1 MNYITTR
8 YGNLKGAVFKAA
20 YSNGRP
26 SEIILEDENI
36 LNTSYGALIP
46 HYSARGDLRRYETDI
61 MFYPDGE
68 LKYIAL
74 RKRTLLNTNYGA
86 IPCFSAMFYKNGAL
100 KHVFAEDMGEA
111 SGFDHDLER
120 DFSESIRIS
129 ADSGTIN
136 ARVTGMAFYPDGTL
150 ANVSF
155 PCGELVPLNTPE
167 GVIKIRHGIYFHE
180 NGAVKSLEPAA
191 PVRVNTPIGELIAF
205 NPGAEHNC
213 GKNNSLT
220 FTPDGKVE
228 SLAAMHNVI
237 SALDKN
243 HAELIFMPERNHDSY
258 FDELNNFRP
267 LKISFNNKGE
277 VLIEDSSMLID
288 ECRFDVYSLIE
299 HEK

>member
-1 MNYITTR
+1 MNCIATK

-20 YSNGRP
+20 YANGHP
-26 SEIILEDENI
+26 SEVMLEDENI

-46 HYSARGDLRRYETDI
+46 HYSARSDLRRYETDI

-68 LKYIAL
+68 LKYVAL
-74 RKRTLLNTNYGA
+74 RKRTLLKTNYGA
-86 IPCFSAMFYKNGAL
+86 IPCFSAMFYENGAL
-100 KHVFAEDMGEA
+100 KHVFAEDMADA
-111 SGFDHDLER
+111 SGFDNDLEL
-120 DFSESIRIS
+120 DFSENIRINT
-129 ADSGTIN
+129 DSGTIY

-155 PCGELVPLNTPE
+155 PCGELVNMNTPE
-167 GVIKIRHGIYFHE
+167 GIIKIRHGIYFHE

-191 PVRVNTPIGELIAF
+191 PIRVNTPIGEFIAF
-205 NPGAEHNC
+205 NPGVEHNC

-220 FTPDGKVE
+220 FTAEGKVE
-228 SLAAMHNVI
+228 SLTTVHNLI

-243 HAELIFMPERNHDSY
+243 HTELIFMPERNADSY
-258 FDELNNFRP
+258 FDELNSFCP

-277 VLIEDSSMLID
+277 VFIEDSSLVIN
-288 ECRFDVYSLIE
+288 ECRFDEYSLIE